1 MTGTFDFDDVKR
13 SSAAIR
19 RAFVERPEEG
29 RSPLS
34 RLLSG
39 INAEQGGGGRGGRT
53 RIAVLITLLWV
64 IASPPFDSKRVSP
77 YWARLLGEPDPEG
90 AGAHAVLDALH
101 DLHERGFIQL
111 DTTGTNRMRIT
122 LLRETGDQHSYS
134 FPDPAE
140 GESYFRVPRA
150 LWTSGVISE
159 MSGRALALYLIA
171 LSHAGW
177 GEREF
182 WINQSLFAARYG
194 LGETT
199 RKKGLRELVEL
210 GVLEIT
216 SVSRSM
222 PGELSGRTFR
232 RNIYVI
238 AKPFRSE
245 GASFEANPG
254 DEALSR

>member
-1 MTGTFDFDDVKR
+1 MTDTSVFDDVKR
-13 SSAAIR
+13 SSAAVR
-19 RAFVERPEEG
+19 RAFVERPAEG

-39 INAEQGGGGRGGRT
+39 ANAEQGGGGRGGRT
-53 RIAVLITLLWV
+53 RIAVLVTLLWV
-64 IASPPFDSKRVSP
+64 IASPPYDSKRVSAH
-77 YWARLLGEPDPEG
+77 WARLLGEPDPEG
-90 AGAHAVLDALH
+90 AGAHAILDALH
-101 DLHERGFIQL
+101 DLRDRGFIHL
-111 DTTGTNRMRIT
+111 DTSGTNRMRIT
-122 LLRETGDQHSYS
+122 LLRETGDRRSYS
-134 FPDPAE
+134 FPDPAAD
-140 GESYFRVPRA
+140 ESYFRVPRT
-150 LWTSGVISE
+150 LWTSGIIRE
-159 MSGRALALYLIA
+159 MSGRALSLYLIA

-199 RKKGLRELVEL
+199 RKKGLRELVDL

-216 SVSRSM
+216 SVSRSL

-238 AKPFRSE
+238 AKPFRTE
-245 GASFEANPG
+245 GAPP
-254 DEALSR
+254 ALVENQL